1 MLNDVKGVANVV
13 RHFAPGMLDRRTRGV
28 PGSRGDFAAVVNVT
42 HVLDPPEAARNAAY
56 RASRAA
62 IGALTASLA
71 RELADAAA
79 DRDRGGALADE
90 RAFAEETP
98 GGEKT
103 RNHDDREHFQPGGNV
118 NVGGGG
124 AVERRR
130 SNWNANA
137 IGVVPGGVIAVE
149 LDPGA
154 MPGLVWPSEG
164 ADVGPMHYAR
174 GDAAARDWAR
184 AAVPFILGLTP
195 EVTGASLH
203 VPGFPPG

>member
-1 MLNDVKGVANVV
+1 MLNDVKGVANV
-13 RHFAPGMLDRRTRGV
+13 RAFAPGMLDRRTRGV

-62 IGALTASLA
+62 IGALAAALA

-79 DRDRGGALADE
+79 DRDRVSETLADE

-98 GGEKT
+98 GGGKT
-103 RNHDDREHFQPGGNV
+103 RNHEDRDHFHPGGGNL
-118 NVGGGG
+118 GGGG
-124 AVERRR
+124 AVESRR
-130 SNWNANA
+130 SNSNSNA

-164 ADVGPMHYAR
+164 ADVGPTHAAK

>member
-28 PGSRGDFAAVVNVT
+28 PGRGDFAAVVNVT
-42 HVLDPPEAARNAAY
+42 HVLDPPEAAQNAAY

-62 IGALTASLA
+62 IGALTAALA
-71 RELADAAA
+71 SELAD
-79 DRDRGGALADE
+79 
-90 RAFAEETP
+90 
-98 GGEKT
+98 
-103 RNHDDREHFQPGGNV
+103 HFHPGGNDG
-118 NVGGGG
+118 GGGG
-124 AVERRR
+124 AVESRR
-130 SNWNANA
+130 SNSNANA
-137 IGVVPGGVIAVE
+137 RRDRSASANSRVVAVE

-164 ADVGPMHYAR
+164 ADVGPTHYAK